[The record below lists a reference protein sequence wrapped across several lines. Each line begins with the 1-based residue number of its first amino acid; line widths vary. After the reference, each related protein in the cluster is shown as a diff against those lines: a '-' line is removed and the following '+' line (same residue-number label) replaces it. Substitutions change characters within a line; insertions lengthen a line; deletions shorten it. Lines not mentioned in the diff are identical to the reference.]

1 MIYLLQQLN
10 EDGTYI
16 LKIKITK
23 NHKTRYYPADIKITE
38 SVCGGKKIKSHKLN
52 KTISSTSN

>member
-23 NHKTRYYPADIKITE
+23 NHKTRYYPADIKIME

-52 KTISSTSN
+52 